1 MARKKRETAAARGD
15 LFDKLTDS
23 DDGVGTAAG
32 GADPAGGNRTD
43 AEPIYVDRQ
52 QPDSAHE
59 ANADLADLDTQ
70 VAELN
75 DRNLRLQAEM
85 ENLRQRTAREIR
97 DERRYAAMPLVRDI
111 LDVVDNVDRAIQAAE
126 QTADAESVLEGLRLV
141 AQQLQGTLAKH
152 NCKSIDAI
160 GEPFD
165 PNLHEAIQQMPSEEQ
180 PAGNVSLVTQ
190 VGYQLHDRVVRPS
203 QVIISTG
210 AAEA

>member
-1 MARKKRETAAARGD
+1 MARKKRETTAARGD

-23 DDGVGTAAG
+23 DDGDGAAPG
-32 GADPAGGNRTD
+32 GADAAGGNRTA
-43 AEPIYVDRQ
+43 AEPIDVDRQ
-52 QPDSAHE
+52 QTDSPHE
-59 ANADLADLDTQ
+59 ASADLDTQ

-165 PNLHEAIQQMPSEEQ
+165 PNLHEAIQQMPSAEQ

-190 VGYQLHDRVVRPS
+190 VGYQLHDRVARPS
-203 QVIISTG
+203 QVIVSTG
-210 AAEA
+210 TPEEA